1 MRSSRELLLVNGNV
15 LTLEADAPPVSA
27 LLVRDG
33 RVVSAGAADSLRKLC
48 GTGVEVTDLGGR
60 TVLPAFTDAH
70 AHIWKIGHLLTS
82 MLDLRRTASLNEL
95 CEAVRHRDR
104 ELPTGAWLVGRGF
117 NEIAMPEQRKPTR
130 EDLDRAAPHRPVAL
144 TRTCGH
150 IYACNSAALLLA
162 GIDRNTA
169 DPPGGVIERD
179 QHGEPNGLLHEMAM
193 GLINRVLPSPSPGDY
208 KAMVRAALCHQLS
221 LGITA
226 SSDCGVIPELLE
238 VYLEMDRLGELPARI
253 NVMPLRRVDARPEPV
268 ALPAQHATPMLR
280 VDTVKFLAD
289 GGLSGATAALS
300 IPYRHANTRGT
311 LRFETAEL
319 RDLCQES
326 HDAGWKIATHA
337 IGDVAIDQVLG
348 VYEGLGANP
357 RGLRHRIEHF
367 GLPSG
372 EQLARAARLRV
383 ISVPQSIF
391 LYSLGENFAAMV
403 PGEFLPRTY
412 PLRAMLDAGL
422 DVALSSDA
430 PVVEDDSP
438 LMGMYAAVARRTQN
452 GRELQPEQG
461 ITISEALHGYTV
473 SGALAWG
480 DLATRGTLAPGKWAD
495 LAVLSNNPLEAEIE
509 DLPSLRVEA
518 TYLAG
523 ERVFEA

>member
-1 MRSSRELLLVNGNV
+1 MKSVRDLLLANGNV
-15 LTLEADAPPVSA
+15 LTLDAGVRTASA

-33 RVVSAGAADSLRKLC
+33 RITALGSTDELRALCHADAEVV
-48 GTGVEVTDLGGR
+48 DLGGR

-70 AHIWKIGHLLTS
+70 AHIWKIGHLLTT
-82 MLDLRRTASLNEL
+82 MLDLRRTSSLEAL
-95 CEAVRHRDR
+95 REAVARRDR
-104 ELPTGAWLVGRGF
+104 VLPQGAWLLGRGF
-117 NEIAMPEQRKPTR
+117 NEIAMPERRKPIR
-130 EDLDRAAPHRPVAL
+130 EDLDRAAPERPVVL

-150 IYACNSAALLLA
+150 IYACNSAALRLA

-169 DPPGGVIERD
+169 EPSGGVIERD
-179 QHGEPNGLLHEMAM
+179 GRGEPNGLLHEMAM
-193 GLINRVLPSPSPGDY
+193 GLINRVLPTPTTGDY
-208 KAMVRAALCHQLS
+208 KQMVRAALLHQLS

-238 VYLEMDRLGELPARI
+238 VYLEMERQGELPARM
-253 NVMPLRRVDARPEPV
+253 NVMPLRRVDARPDPV
-268 ALPAQHATPMLR
+268 PLPAQYITPMLR

-319 RDLCQES
+319 RALCQES
-326 HDAGWKIATHA
+326 HNAGWKIATHA
-337 IGDVAIDQVLG
+337 IGDIAIDQVLSI
-348 VYEGLGANP
+348 YDELGANP
-357 RGLRHRIEHF
+357 RALRHRIEHF

-372 EQLARAARLRV
+372 EQLARAARLGV

-403 PGEFLPRTY
+403 PDELLPRTY

-430 PVVEDDSP
+430 PVVEEDSP
-438 LMGMYAAVARRTQN
+438 LVGIFAAVARRTAG
-452 GRELQPEQG
+452 GRELQPEQR
-461 ITISEALHGYTV
+461 ITPAEALRCYTV

-480 DLATRGTLAPGKWAD
+480 DLAARGTLSPGKWAD
-495 LAVLSNNPLEAEIE
+495 IAILSDDPLKVEVEQ
-509 DLPSLRVEA
+509 LPAIKVEA